1 METTDRL
8 KKAQNFFA
16 LSGIS
21 VLVLIWSSLSL
32 GANGLF
38 FAPFIIFNFSLVG
51 TLFGFLFAKTLSYLD
66 ISEKI
71 FILLLVTI
79 AFIGV
84 LPGKDTPTVFTGRDQ
99 GSISTAAI
107 ALAEY
112 HSFSFSTPVAQT
124 FFAIHEPGIA
134 QNFPGFF
141 YTRNG
146 ELLTQFPLA
155 YTAWL
160 ASFFSLF
167 HLNGFAL
174 ANGIL
179 SALSLIAFHFLLRQ
193 FLSRPLSFIGSLLFA
208 TSFLPVW
215 FGKFTLTENLA
226 LFLFIFLSLSLI
238 QLRHTGRF
246 LHYAG
251 AISAAGIFCFTRI
264 EGFVLLFISIILM
277 SRMSGARHIWK
288 HYPQKSILLPLL
300 LFILTGAGVLSES
313 LPFLTTIAKA
323 ARNFFSEI
331 ATSSSALASSH
342 SPFASLF
349 VLFFLYGLLLVFL
362 LGFSGILLF
371 LKKRKYAALIPT
383 LLALPTFAYFL
394 FPNITPDHPWMLRR
408 YLSTLYPTL
417 VFSAIVGLALLFQ
430 KKKSFPIAFPKDFRH
445 RFSFTLLLIGL
456 FLFQVPAWW
465 QGLSTWDN
473 TRLLEQT
480 GNIADSF
487 GPRDL
492 ILIDRNTSGSPFTMI
507 AGPLSSLYHKN
518 AVYFFNPEDL
528 GKIDRTP
535 YERVWLVV
543 PTRQAVEW
551 KRSLPGY
558 DLRLDRNFTL
568 ESAALGSPLSERK
581 TRLCFPGAA
590 PFGNTVSVFEIE

>member
-51 TLFGFLFAKTLSYLD
+51 TLFGFLFARTLSYLD

-226 LFLFIFLSLSLI
+226 LFLFFFLS
-238 QLRHTGRF
+238 
-246 LHYAG
+246 
-251 AISAAGIFCFTRI
+251 
-264 EGFVLLFISIILM
+264 
-277 SRMSGARHIWK
+277 
-288 HYPQKSILLPLL
+288 
-300 LFILTGAGVLSES
+300 
-313 LPFLTTIAKA
+313 
-323 ARNFFSEI
+323 
-331 ATSSSALASSH
+331 
-342 SPFASLF
+342 
-349 VLFFLYGLLLVFL
+349 
-362 LGFSGILLF
+362 
-371 LKKRKYAALIPT
+371 
-383 LLALPTFAYFL
+383 
-394 FPNITPDHPWMLRR
+394 
-408 YLSTLYPTL
+408 
-417 VFSAIVGLALLFQ
+417 
-430 KKKSFPIAFPKDFRH
+430 
-445 RFSFTLLLIGL
+445 
-456 FLFQVPAWW
+456 
-465 QGLSTWDN
+465 
-473 TRLLEQT
+473 
-480 GNIADSF
+480 
-487 GPRDL
+487 
-492 ILIDRNTSGSPFTMI
+492 
-507 AGPLSSLYHKN
+507 
-518 AVYFFNPEDL
+518 
-528 GKIDRTP
+528 
-535 YERVWLVV
+535 
-543 PTRQAVEW
+543 
-551 KRSLPGY
+551 
-558 DLRLDRNFTL
+558 
-568 ESAALGSPLSERK
+568 
-581 TRLCFPGAA
+581 
-590 PFGNTVSVFEIE
+590 

>member
-1 METTDRL
+1 M
-8 KKAQNFFA
+8 
-16 LSGIS
+16 
-21 VLVLIWSSLSL
+21 LIWSSLSL

-141 YTRNG
+141 YTQNG

-251 AISAAGIFCFTRI
+251 TISAAGIFCFTRI

-342 SPFASLF
+342 SPFVSLF

-371 LKKRKYAALIPT
+371 LKERKYAALIPA

-581 TRLCFPGAA
+581 TRLCFPGTA